1 MSDLHDPRVLFAAER
16 TLLAWTRT
24 SLTLMALGFAV
35 ERFSLFVRMLR
46 PEIPQVGRGSS
57 FVIGVALLLLGS
69 LASLLSVL
77 QYRRVVKTLNTD
89 EIPQGY
95 WIWLAASLNIALAI
109 CGVVLFVM
117 LARQHF

>member
-35 ERFSLFVRMLR
+35 ERFSLFVKMMR
-46 PEIPQVGRGSS
+46 PEIAPPGRGSS

-69 LASLLSVL
+69 LASVLSVV
-77 QYRRVVKTLNTD
+77 QYRRVLATLGPD
-89 EIPQGY
+89 EIPKGY
-95 WIWLAASLNIALAI
+95 WVWLAAALNVALAI
-109 CGVVLFVM
+109 CGIVLFVM